1 MEMISGKTFF
11 KKKSEDCMYSVTIFT
26 KFKNNQLNNIFSGV
40 VYSYSK
46 NLNIKE
52 DMIRKKKERK
62 KPA

>member
-1 MEMISGKTFF
+1 
-11 KKKSEDCMYSVTIFT
+11 MYSVTIFT
-26 KFKNNQLNNIFSGV
+26 KFKNNQLNNVLSGV